1 MKRVSLYILFVLFTF
16 STVYAQVD
24 RTKYP
29 TPGPAPALNI
39 GNAET
44 FTLANGLK
52 VFVVEN
58 HKLPRVTFSLVL
70 DRDPILEGDKA
81 GLTSMVGEL
90 MRSGTKSQNKDALDK
105 AIDQIGASISVS
117 STSANASSLS
127 KHKEALLALFSDILF
142 NPSFPSDELDKI
154 KKQYIS
160 SLASEK
166 DNPNSISAVVTN
178 AVVYGKNHPYGEKE
192 TEKTIGN
199 VAVADI
205 QNYYNTYF
213 KPNIAY
219 LAIVG
224 DITKKEAEQLVKAH
238 FGNWKKGTVPNH
250 VWPVVKGPEAN
261 KVILVD
267 RPTSVQSVINVVY
280 PVDLKYNS
288 PDRIPVSLLSYI
300 LGGGASSRLFLNLRE
315 AKGYTYGAYSALSP
329 DKLVGE
335 FSANASV
342 RTEVT
347 DSSAYQI
354 YQEMNRLDKNTIT
367 DGELAAAKAYLTGS
381 FGRSLESPST
391 IASFALNT
399 EIQKLPKDYYKNY
412 LKNLDAV
419 SVAQLNQLAPK
430 YIQPKHSYLVIV
442 GNAAEFKDKLAQFGE
457 VISYTAEGDVEE
469 KVEADASVTAESVI
483 ANYIDALGGKAKI
496 AMINTLKQ
504 KASGEVQGMQISQII
519 QVDKSQGKALQLTL
533 MGPQEVARMTI
544 TRKNV
549 IASSMGQD
557 QELPGAMAEAM
568 KSVLDIIPEA
578 SFASNGTKLTLD
590 GISKVNGEDAY
601 KVLVEQGEVKSTDYF
616 SVTSG
621 LKLKSESALSG
632 EISFSDYK
640 DYGGVKFPSVITVNS
655 PQIPVTLKMIIEE
668 NLINPTLTEADWK

>member
-1 MKRVSLYILFVLFTF
+1 MKRLSLYILFLLFTL
-16 STVYAQVD
+16 STVNAQVD

-29 TPGPAPALNI
+29 TPGPAPTLNI

-117 STSANASSLS
+117 SISANASSLS

-160 SLASEK
+160 ALASEK
-166 DNPNSISAVVTN
+166 DNPNSISTVVTH

-224 DITKKEAEQLVKAH
+224 DITKKEAEQLVKKH

-250 VWPVVKGPEAN
+250 AWPVVKGPEAN

-288 PDRIPVSLLSYI
+288 PDRIPASLLSYI

-315 AKGYTYGAYSALSP
+315 AKGYTYGAYSDLSP

-335 FSANASV
+335 FSASASV

-367 DGELAAAKAYLTGS
+367 NEELAAAKAYLTGS
-381 FGRSLESPST
+381 FGRSLENPST

-430 YIQPKHSYLVIV
+430 YIQPQHSYLVIV

-457 VISYTAEGDVEE
+457 VINYTAEGDVEK
-469 KVEADASVTAESVI
+469 KVEVNASVTTESVI
-483 ANYIDALGGKAKI
+483 ANYINALGGKDKI
-496 AMINTLKQ
+496 ATINTLKQ
-504 KASGEVQGMQISQII
+504 KATGELQGMQISQII

-533 MGPQEVARMTI
+533 MGAQEVARMTI
-544 TRKNV
+544 TREKV
-549 IASSMGQD
+549 IASSMGQE

-590 GISKVNGEDAY
+590 GISKVNGEEAY
-601 KVLVEQGEVKSTDYF
+601 KLIVEQGEVKSTDYF

-621 LKLKSESALSG
+621 LKLKSESAVTG
-632 EISFSDYK
+632 EISYSDYK
-640 DYGGVKFPSVITVNS
+640 EYGGVKFPTVITVNS
-655 PQIPVTLKMIIEE
+655 PQLPITLKMTIDE
-668 NLINPTLTEADWK
+668 NVINPTFTEADWK